1 MDYTELVKSLIALNR
16 KSCKPGEEVVTMKR
30 KGFNIAVGILAVII
44 LICFIY
50 VFTGTK
56 NAEKLMQ
63 VYLEDKGYTTEEI
76 QSIDVNHSFLNII
89 LSYNEWSILVRYAD
103 EPDAIYIFTVK
114 NGQIED
120 SGVSGSVDK
129 EDLKHKE

>member
-1 MDYTELVKSLIALNR
+1 
-16 KSCKPGEEVVTMKR
+16 MKR

-89 LSYNEWSILVRYAD
+89 LSYNEWSIHVRYAD